1 MQVPIHFI
9 SMHTGGN
16 TLWKMLSAQVGTLK
30 LVYYE
35 KAKKFC
41 EIFPLLLAT
50 AHTDKSKGKILQNF
64 VAFSEYMNFTQKYV
78 HDRSCWIHLFSLDL
92 DGGNQVNSV
101 KLRLLWY

>member
-16 TLWKMLSAQVGTLK
+16 TLWKMLRAQVGTLK
-30 LVYYE
+30 LVHHE

-41 EIFPLLLAT
+41 EIFPWLLST
-50 AHTDKSKGKILQNF
+50 ANTDKSKGKILQNF

-78 HDRSCWIHLFSLDL
+78 HDQSCWIHLFSLDL